1 MEFSGGWE
9 ARGSVFVLAQVSL
22 FIEIILLWRC
32 KTFLQVRQ
40 QKGNDGIMFL
50 KQTELCGVSVDGWVH
65 VRLPL
70 LHRECPLSC

>member
-22 FIEIILLWRC
+22 FIEVILLWRC

-50 KQTELCGVSVDGWVH
+50 KQTEL
-65 VRLPL
+65 
-70 LHRECPLSC
+70 

>member
-22 FIEIILLWRC
+22 FFEVILLWRC

-40 QKGNDGIMFL
+40 QKGNDGIRLL
-50 KQTELCGVSVDGWVH
+50 KQTEL
-65 VRLPL
+65 
-70 LHRECPLSC
+70 